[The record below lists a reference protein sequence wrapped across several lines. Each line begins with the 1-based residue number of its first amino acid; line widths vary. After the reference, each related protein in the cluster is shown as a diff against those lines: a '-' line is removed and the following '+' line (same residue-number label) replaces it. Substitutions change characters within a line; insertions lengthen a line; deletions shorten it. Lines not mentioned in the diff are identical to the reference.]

1 MHSSYLY
8 TVPKQNIASASICFV
23 WKTFVLLDLMCFL
36 LNSKVGT
43 DKPHS
48 LSTLLNFPIRSFYS
62 LYSCILD
69 LVSWIL
75 YPGSCILD
83 PVSWILYPGSCIL
96 DPGSCILDLVSWIL
110 YPGSCI
116 PALVSW
122 SRILYNVPCILNL
135 LSCIL
140 NQECF
145 IQIFL

>member
-1 MHSSYLY
+1 MLQR
-8 TVPKQNIASASICFV
+8 P
-23 WKTFVLLDLMCFL
+23 FVLSGKL
-36 LNSKVGT
+36 LFCWMFCSKVGT

-48 LSTLLNFPIRSFYS
+48 LCTLLNFPIRSFYS

>member
-116 PALVSW
+116 LDLVS
-122 SRILYNVPCILNL
+122 RLLYPDPGSYIMYLV
-135 LSCIL
+135 S
-140 NQECF
+140 
-145 IQIFL
+145 